1 MYKNCLL
8 NNDYI
13 KNGFEFII
21 IILKEINNKC
31 KNVEEINTCI
41 KLIKS
46 DYIYFKNIEEG
57 GIKNSY
63 SIHEQHLYD
72 IHEQIDNL
80 IVLLIKYKNK
90 KKNII
95 LIDFFRSNLSDIV
108 LNINKLDVCMKSI
121 QVFYEK
127 KIKTK

>member
-57 GIKNSY
+57 GIKKSY
-63 SIHEQHLYD
+63 S